1 MIMNTK
7 KIGVF
12 SVLLASV
19 IGLLSATATLQ
30 VANAQL
36 GPGGLGGIGGLGGL
50 GGPGGLGGL
59 GGLGSF
65 VDLED

>member
-1 MIMNTK
+1 MILLMNTK

-30 VANAQL
+30 VANANL
-36 GPGGLGGIGGLGGL
+36 GPRGIGSL
-50 GGPGGLGGL
+50 GGPGGLGGP
-59 GGLGSF
+59 
-65 VDLED
+65 D